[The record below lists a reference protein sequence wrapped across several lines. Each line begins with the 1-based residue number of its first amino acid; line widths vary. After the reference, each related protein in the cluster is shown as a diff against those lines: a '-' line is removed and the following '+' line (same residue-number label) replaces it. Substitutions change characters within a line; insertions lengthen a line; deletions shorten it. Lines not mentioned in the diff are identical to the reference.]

1 LCSTVNIC
9 RFLRTEVAAGP
20 PDELQVIRLRSKKHE
35 IMIAPSASSPAK
47 QGYYLLIVVQ
57 DPVVE

>member
-1 LCSTVNIC
+1 MNSRCCGV
-9 RFLRTEVAAGP
+9 RAEVAAGP